1 MLQRIG
7 IYEILERIG
16 GGAFGTVYRARD
28 TVLDRIVA
36 VKVINQ
42 PVTDDPQYLE
52 ALQREAR
59 LASSLDHP
67 NIATVYDFQVED
79 GTAYIVM
86 EFLPNS
92 LDKHIRPEQ
101 PIPYRRASEIAI
113 EVSRGLAHAHTQGV
127 IHRDI
132 KPGDILLTSG
142 WNGSAQLSCWDR
154 STII

>member
-1 MLQRIG
+1 MLDC
-7 IYEILERIG
+7 
-16 GGAFGTVYRARD
+16 V
-28 TVLDRIVA
+28 VA
-36 VKVINQ
+36 VKIINQ
-42 PVTDDPQYLE
+42 PVTDHPKYLE

-67 NIATVYDFQVED
+67 NITTVYDFQVED

-113 EVSRGLAHAHTQGV
+113 EVSSDLAHAHTQGV
-127 IHRDI
+127 IHRAI
-132 KPGDILLTSG
+132 KPGNILFASG
-142 WNGSAQLSCWDR
+142 WGGSVRLSWWDR
-154 STII
+154 STIL